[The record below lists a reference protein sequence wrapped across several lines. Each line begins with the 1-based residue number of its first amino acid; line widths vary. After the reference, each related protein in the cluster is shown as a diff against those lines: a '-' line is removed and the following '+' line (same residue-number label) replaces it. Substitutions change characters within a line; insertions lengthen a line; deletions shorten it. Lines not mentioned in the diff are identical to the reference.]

1 MPLSIRIYLYV
12 FHQFSLY
19 VILNYG
25 IICIESMS
33 CLCCKILFLGTV
45 LAPLFVVCK
54 NFFLVPASAN
64 QMESKTVKGGD
75 NVFLNC
81 NGMGFP
87 ALFVA

>member
-1 MPLSIRIYLYV
+1 M
-12 FHQFSLY
+12 
-19 VILNYG
+19 
-25 IICIESMS
+25 
-33 CLCCKILFLGTV
+33 FLGTV

-81 NGMGFP
+81 SGMGLP
-87 ALFVA
+87 ALFVAQSKIGVEVVSQDRLQNITSITQPDRGLYLI